1 MHENQI
7 LDIGLKIFKE
17 RNKHH
22 CRSYLYQKI
31 REECCH
37 NKTMLLC
44 LLFSISMQ
52 FYKYKYMKDFLKV
65 RHTTLSKS

>member
-52 FYKYKYMKDFLKV
+52 LYK
-65 RHTTLSKS
+65 

>member
-17 RNKHH
+17 RNKLH

-37 NKTMLLC
+37 NKPMLLYNNNN
-44 LLFSISMQ
+44 LFLRSRPSQ
-52 FYKYKYMKDFLKV
+52 
-65 RHTTLSKS
+65 HTKFGV